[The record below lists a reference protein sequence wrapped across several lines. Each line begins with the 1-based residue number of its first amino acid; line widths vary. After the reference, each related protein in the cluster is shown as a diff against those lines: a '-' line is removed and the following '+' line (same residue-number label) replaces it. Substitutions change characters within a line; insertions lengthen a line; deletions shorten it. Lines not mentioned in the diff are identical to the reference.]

1 MGAQAYASPL
11 FNSKIEMGRGK
22 LGGTKAKVRGK
33 IGSEIYQVKRACD
46 GQLVQHVY
54 KAPESREYTN
64 TVAQARARMIMG
76 QIERMFHI
84 LPDVIRYAF
93 KSIPNGSLSFQHFSK
108 LNYQP
113 LREDVQ
119 DHWETDTQFDWRPKY
134 DLSAPAGIWRLTN
147 GELQPFTYQRALFS
161 QGINNDLEISWDA
174 PNDNPTIGDLL
185 AACGMQWGDKLMVL
199 FYVKPVETGLPYI
212 EQITCS
218 VNPEYNANTPLMQT
232 SIGDVFLHDSDWDI
246 LISYSSQLHEMSLTA
261 SGGRLSFTYQ
271 AACAAYIII
280 RETTS
285 GTKFSTS
292 NFEWLLKDKVGVYP
306 RTTPNQAFVSWQ
318 TL

>member
-1 MGAQAYASPL
+1 
-11 FNSKIEMGRGK
+11 MGRGK

-33 IGSEIYQVKRACD
+33 IGSEIYQVKRASD

-64 TVAQARARMIMG
+64 TEAQARARMIMG

-108 LNYQP
+108 LNYQL
-113 LREDVQ
+113 LREDMQ
-119 DHWETDTQFDWRPKY
+119 DHWESDTQFDWRPKY
-134 DLSAPAGIWRLTN
+134 DLSAPAGVWRLTD

-161 QGINNDLEISWDA
+161 QGENNDLEISWDA
-174 PNDNPTIGDLL
+174 PNNNPTIGDLL
-185 AACGMQWGDKLMVL
+185 KACGMQWGDKLMVL

-218 VNPEYNANTPLMQT
+218 VNPEYYANTPLMQT
-232 SIGDVFLHDSDWDI
+232 SVDDVFLQDSDWDI
-246 LISYSSQLHEMSLTA
+246 LISYSSRLHEMSLTA
-261 SGGRLSFTYQ
+261 SGGRLPFEYQ

-280 RETTS
+280 RETSS
-285 GTKFSTS
+285 GTKFSSS
-292 NFEWLLKDKVGVYP
+292 NFEWLLRDQVGGYP
-306 RTTPNQAFVSWQ
+306 RNTPQQAFVSWQ